1 MDSLQNL
8 REKKQSLLEKIKH
21 TYVESH
27 KKKLKDELLALEA
40 EMAAAQSELEKRQ
53 VKLF

>member
-8 REKKQSLLEKIKH
+8 REKKQSLEI
-21 TYVESH
+21 
-27 KKKLKDELLALEA
+27 LALEA

>member
-1 MDSLQNL
+1 MNNL
-8 REKKQSLLEKIKH
+8 RKKKTLLLEQLRH
-21 TYVESH
+21 TYVESRQ
-27 KKKLKDELLALEA
+27 KKIKEQILALDA